1 MKKNIFAIN
10 LFFGIVCFSQTAESL
25 NNARVSQQTYN
36 SQASNYQREK
46 ALSQMEASAKASKS
60 SEMKDLDEKFELN
73 FLKKERL
80 DSKFKVL
87 NQKKTE
93 LQSLLLSSKNDAEKE
108 KVNRKLQEIV
118 VELDKNQ
125 QKLKENEAELKI
137 LQEKYNSLLEK
148 QKTEQFALFFYLI
161 DLMKASAFSFQSLFS
176 RRIFTNAVPIIPP
189 CDFSVTCSKSV
200 LFLIPKPIITG
211 FSRLM
216 EANLFKYSSFFTS
229 LFSFPVVDELETAY
243 RNPELKESKYFMRSS
258 EVSGVTKKVKFNP
271 YFSKI
276 GW

>member
-1 MKKNIFAIN
+1 MVKNLTLA
-10 LFFGIVCFSQTAESL
+10 LSLCGITIFSQTAESI
-25 NNARVSQQTYN
+25 NNSRVSQQTYN
-36 SQASNYQREK
+36 SQVSNYQRER

-87 NQKKTE
+87 NQKKME

-125 QKLKENEAELKI
+125 QKLKENQVELKI

-148 QKTEQFALFFYLI
+148 
-161 DLMKASAFSFQSLFS
+161 
-176 RRIFTNAVPIIPP
+176 
-189 CDFSVTCSKSV
+189 
-200 LFLIPKPIITG
+200 
-211 FSRLM
+211 
-216 EANLFKYSSFFTS
+216 
-229 LFSFPVVDELETAY
+229 
-243 RNPELKESKYFMRSS
+243 
-258 EVSGVTKKVKFNP
+258 
-271 YFSKI
+271 
-276 GW
+276 

>member
-1 MKKNIFAIN
+1 MVKNLTLALSLCGIAI
-10 LFFGIVCFSQTAESL
+10 FSQTAESI
-25 NNARVSQQTYN
+25 NNSRVSQQTYN
-36 SQASNYQREK
+36 SQVSNYQRER

-87 NQKKTE
+87 NQKKME

-125 QKLKENEAELKI
+125 QKLKENQVELKI

-148 QKTEQFALFFYLI
+148 
-161 DLMKASAFSFQSLFS
+161 
-176 RRIFTNAVPIIPP
+176 
-189 CDFSVTCSKSV
+189 
-200 LFLIPKPIITG
+200 
-211 FSRLM
+211 
-216 EANLFKYSSFFTS
+216 
-229 LFSFPVVDELETAY
+229 
-243 RNPELKESKYFMRSS
+243 
-258 EVSGVTKKVKFNP
+258 
-271 YFSKI
+271 
-276 GW
+276 

>member
-1 MKKNIFAIN
+1 MVKNLTLALSLCGIAI
-10 LFFGIVCFSQTAESL
+10 FSQTAESI
-25 NNARVSQQTYN
+25 NSSRVSQQTYN
-36 SQASNYQREK
+36 SQVSNYQRER

-87 NQKKTE
+87 NQKKME

-125 QKLKENEAELKI
+125 QKLKENQVELKI

-148 QKTEQFALFFYLI
+148 
-161 DLMKASAFSFQSLFS
+161 
-176 RRIFTNAVPIIPP
+176 
-189 CDFSVTCSKSV
+189 
-200 LFLIPKPIITG
+200 
-211 FSRLM
+211 
-216 EANLFKYSSFFTS
+216 
-229 LFSFPVVDELETAY
+229 
-243 RNPELKESKYFMRSS
+243 
-258 EVSGVTKKVKFNP
+258 
-271 YFSKI
+271 
-276 GW
+276 

>member
-1 MKKNIFAIN
+1 MVKNLTLALSLCGIAI
-10 LFFGIVCFSQTAESL
+10 FSQTAESI
-25 NNARVSQQTYN
+25 NSSRVSQQTYN
-36 SQASNYQREK
+36 SQVSNYQRER

-87 NQKKTE
+87 NQKKME

-125 QKLKENEAELKI
+125 QKLKENQAELKI

-148 QKTEQFALFFYLI
+148 
-161 DLMKASAFSFQSLFS
+161 
-176 RRIFTNAVPIIPP
+176 
-189 CDFSVTCSKSV
+189 
-200 LFLIPKPIITG
+200 
-211 FSRLM
+211 
-216 EANLFKYSSFFTS
+216 
-229 LFSFPVVDELETAY
+229 
-243 RNPELKESKYFMRSS
+243 
-258 EVSGVTKKVKFNP
+258 
-271 YFSKI
+271 
-276 GW
+276 

>member
-1 MKKNIFAIN
+1 MVKNLTLALSLCGIAI
-10 LFFGIVCFSQTAESL
+10 FSQTAESI
-25 NNARVSQQTYN
+25 NSSRVSQQTYN
-36 SQASNYQREK
+36 SQVSNYQRER

-87 NQKKTE
+87 NQKKIE

-125 QKLKENEAELKI
+125 QKLKENQVELKI

-148 QKTEQFALFFYLI
+148 
-161 DLMKASAFSFQSLFS
+161 
-176 RRIFTNAVPIIPP
+176 
-189 CDFSVTCSKSV
+189 
-200 LFLIPKPIITG
+200 
-211 FSRLM
+211 
-216 EANLFKYSSFFTS
+216 
-229 LFSFPVVDELETAY
+229 
-243 RNPELKESKYFMRSS
+243 
-258 EVSGVTKKVKFNP
+258 
-271 YFSKI
+271 
-276 GW
+276 

>member
-36 SQASNYQREK
+36 SQASNYQRER

-125 QKLKENEAELKI
+125 QKLKENQAELKI

-148 QKTEQFALFFYLI
+148 
-161 DLMKASAFSFQSLFS
+161 
-176 RRIFTNAVPIIPP
+176 
-189 CDFSVTCSKSV
+189 
-200 LFLIPKPIITG
+200 
-211 FSRLM
+211 
-216 EANLFKYSSFFTS
+216 
-229 LFSFPVVDELETAY
+229 
-243 RNPELKESKYFMRSS
+243 
-258 EVSGVTKKVKFNP
+258 
-271 YFSKI
+271 
-276 GW
+276 